1 MEVFTPDLTLPQLE
15 QLGEVFLQPK
25 QAMLMLGVKKTTF
38 YERAAT
44 DPDWPKPIKSG
55 GRTVAPL
62 SRVRAYQKKVM
73 AAAGLC

>member
-1 MEVFTPDLTLPQLE
+1 
-15 QLGEVFLQPK
+15 
-25 QAMLMLGVKKTTF
+25 MLMLGVKKTTF

-55 GRTVAPL
+55 GRTVVPL

>member
-44 DPDWPKPIKSG
+44 DPDKPIKSG
-55 GRTVAPL
+55 GRTVVPL